1 MKASKIQEKI
11 LFSRLKGKDKDA
23 FVKVYDLYLDNIY
36 RFIYFK
42 IGNETEAQD
51 LTSTVFLKAW
61 NYIQSKGI
69 AEYKTLKSLIYKI
82 ARNTVIDHYRKNQ
95 NVNSISIDGERGNTD
110 IEDKKQDIARNVE
123 IKSDYNLIQKKLLDL
138 KDEYREVII
147 LYYIEE
153 MSVGE
158 ISKILDKSRGNIRV
172 LVFRA
177 LKALKELIEEENKK

>member
-123 IKSDYNLIQKKLLDL
+123 IKSDYNLMV
-138 KDEYREVII
+138 YREFFLNKTIHLCYII
-147 LYYIEE
+147 RYLP
-153 MSVGE
+153 
-158 ISKILDKSRGNIRV
+158 
-172 LVFRA
+172 
-177 LKALKELIEEENKK
+177 